1 VKLNN
6 FLKYRENPSLIKMIV
21 SLLLLVGV
29 IYLFAFTDVLELLKS
44 QYGQHEFSFKS
55 GKIKVTLH
63 DIVKGLIFSV
73 VVFWSTSLASKFIE
87 KRIFKMESLR
97 AGTRDLVIKLV
108 HISLFLLA
116 FMVVLDSVGIDLT
129 ALTVF
134 SGAAGIGLGFGLQ
147 KTASNFISGII
158 LLFEKT
164 IEPGNLIELSD
175 GTLGFVKKTK
185 ARYTL
190 IETFDTREIIVP
202 NEDLMT
208 SKVTNLTMTNSSG
221 RLDIEVGIS
230 YKSDVHL
237 AKKIILE
244 AATEHPLCLTHPEPQ
259 CYLTKFGDS
268 SVDFLL
274 HFWIGDV
281 APGRLLPK
289 SEVMLSIWDKLKE
302 HNIEIPFPQ
311 RDLHIKSSDI
321 GNLKN

>member
-1 VKLNN
+1 MNK

-21 SLLLLVGV
+21 SFILLIGVVYIVG
-29 IYLFAFTDVLELLKS
+29 FTDIMDTLKNK
-44 QYGQHEFSFKS
+44 YGSHEFIFKS
-55 GKIKVTLH
+55 GAFKITVD
-63 DIVKGLIFSV
+63 DIVKG
-73 VVFWSTSLASKFIE
+73 VVFTVIVFWTTSLSSKFIE
-87 KRIFKMESLR
+87 KRIFKMKSLS
-97 AGTRDLVIKLV
+97 AGTRDLTIKLV
-108 HISLFLLA
+108 NIFFYLTA
-116 FMVVLDSVGIDLT
+116 FMIVLNSLGIDLT

-164 IEPGNLIELSD
+164 IEPGNLIELAD
-175 GTLGFVKKTK
+175 GTMGFVKKTK

-221 RLDIEVGIS
+221 RLDITVGIS

-244 AATEHPLCLTHPEPQ
+244 AATEHPLCINFPVPR
-259 CYLTKFGDS
+259 CYLTNFGDS

-289 SEVMLSIWDKLKE
+289 SEVMLSIWDKFKE

-311 RDLHIKSSDI
+311 RDLHIRSSDI
-321 GNLKN
+321 GKLNN

>member
-1 VKLNN
+1 MKK
-6 FLKYRENPSLIKMIV
+6 FFKYRENPSLPKMIV
-21 SLLLLVGV
+21 SFILLLGL
-29 IYLFAFTDVLELLKS
+29 IYLFGFTDSLDQLKGY
-44 QYGQHEFSFKS
+44 YGQHEFSFKA
-55 GKIKVTLH
+55 GKYKLSLH
-63 DIVKGLIFSV
+63 DIVKGIIFTV
-73 VVFWSTSLASKFIE
+73 IVFWVTSLTSKFIE
-87 KRIFKMESLR
+87 KRIFKMTHLR

-108 HISLFLLA
+108 HIGLYFVAFL
-116 FMVVLDSVGIDLT
+116 VVLNSLGIDLT

-164 IEPGNLIELSD
+164 IEPGNLIELND

-208 SKVTNLTMTNSSG
+208 NKVTNLTMTNSSG
-221 RLDIEVGIS
+221 RIDIEVGIS

-244 AATEHPLCLTHPEPQ
+244 AATEHRFCLKKPEPN
-259 CYLTKFGDS
+259 CYLVKFGDS
-268 SVDFLL
+268 SVEFLL

-281 APGRLLPK
+281 APGRFLPK
-289 SEVMLSIWDKLKE
+289 SEVMLSIWDKFKE
-302 HNIEIPFPQ
+302 NNIEIPFPQ
-311 RDLHIKSSDI
+311 RDLHIKSSEI
-321 GNLKN
+321 GKLNV